1 MSENQE
7 KQENEEKQE
16 NQENKPDSSKM
27 EYRVLGNTG
36 LKVSILSLGNSVN
49 NRDDKLTYDCLK
61 LALSN
66 GMNYFDS
73 AEIYGL
79 GTGETN
85 LGKAIQELNI
95 PREKIVISTKIFKS
109 GPDPNDC
116 FLSRKHIIEGIYE
129 SLERLKLD
137 YVDIVYAHRYDL
149 NTPLEETC
157 RAMNW
162 LIKNGLCF
170 YWGTSEWTASQ
181 IMEAI
186 KICNKL
192 KLEKPVVE
200 QCHYNIFTRVNV
212 ENKYG
217 DLIKNFKFGLA
228 VFSPLESGILTGK
241 YINEIPKDS
250 RAHLTYDNANSAM
263 DRYIKEKKKLG
274 WKNVK
279 NKEIAE
285 KKIKCTLAQLCIAWV
300 IANKDV
306 NTCLLGAA
314 KVSQLEE
321 NIKALEIYKNID
333 NETWIEIEK
342 ILDNVPD
349 GERDFLNNEMLP
361 SRRNTV
367 MGIDYKK

>member
-1 MSENQE
+1 MSENQ
-7 KQENEEKQE
+7 KNNENIEQPAET
-16 NQENKPDSSKM
+16 KPDTSKM
-27 EYRVLGNTG
+27 EYRYLGNTG
-36 LKVSILSLGNSVN
+36 LSVSVLSFGNSVN
-49 NRDDKLTYDCLK
+49 NRDDKLTSDCIK
-61 LALSN
+61 LALQA
-66 GMNYFDS
+66 GMNYFDT

-85 LGKAIQELNI
+85 LGKALHELNI
-95 PREKIVISTKIFKS
+95 PREKIVISTKIFRS

-129 SLERLKLD
+129 SLEKLNLD

-157 RAMNW
+157 RAMDW
-162 LIKNGLCF
+162 LINKGYCF

-186 KICNKL
+186 KICNRLRL
-192 KLEKPVVE
+192 KKPVVE
-200 QCHYNIFTRVNV
+200 QCHYNMFTRINV
-212 ENKYG
+212 ENKYS
-217 DLIKNFKFGLA
+217 DLIKNYKFGLA

-250 RAHLTYDNANSAM
+250 RAHLTYDNGNSAM
-263 DRYIKEKKKLG
+263 DRYIKEKKSWDEKML
-274 WKNVK
+274 KIK
-279 NKEIAE
+279 DIAE

-300 IANKDV
+300 LANKDV
-306 NTCLLGAA
+306 STCILGAA
-314 KVSQLEE
+314 KLSQLEE
-321 NIKALEIYKNID
+321 NIKALEIYKTID

-342 ILDNVPD
+342 ILDNVPN
-349 GERDFLNNEMLP
+349 GEMDFINNVMLP
-361 SRRNTV
+361 SRRNIV

>member
-7 KQENEEKQE
+7 NIEKE
-16 NQENKPDSSKM
+16 APTETKPDTSKM
-27 EYRVLGNTG
+27 EYRYLGNSG
-36 LKVSILSLGNSVN
+36 LKVSVLSYGNSVN
-49 NRDDKLTYDCLK
+49 NRDDKLTLENIK

-66 GMNYFDS
+66 GINYFDT

-79 GTGETN
+79 GTGENN
-85 LGKAIQELNI
+85 LGKALQELNI
-95 PREKIVISTKIFKS
+95 PREKIVISTKIFRS

-129 SLERLKLD
+129 SLERLHLD

-162 LIKNGLCF
+162 LIKKGLCY

-181 IMEAI
+181 VMEAI
-186 KICNKL
+186 KICNNL

-200 QCHYNIFTRVNV
+200 QCHYNMFTRINV

-217 DLIKNFKFGLA
+217 DLIKNYKLGLA

-263 DRYIKEKKKLG
+263 DRYIKEKKSWDEKML
-274 WKNVK
+274 KIKDV
-279 NKEIAE
+279 AE

-306 NTCLLGAA
+306 STCILGAA
-314 KVSQLEE
+314 KTSQLEE
-321 NIKALEIYKNID
+321 NLKALEIYKEID
-333 NETWIEIEK
+333 NETCIEIEK
-342 ILDNVPD
+342 ILDNVPA
-349 GERDFLNNEMLP
+349 GERDFIKNEMLP
-361 SRRNTV
+361 SRRNIV
-367 MGIDYKK
+367 MGIDFKK